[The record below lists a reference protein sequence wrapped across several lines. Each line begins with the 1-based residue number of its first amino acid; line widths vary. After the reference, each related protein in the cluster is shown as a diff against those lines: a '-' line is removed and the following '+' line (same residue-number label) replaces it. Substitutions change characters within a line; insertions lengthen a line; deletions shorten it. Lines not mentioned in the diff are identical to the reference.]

1 MADPDDL
8 MLRRY
13 TALVGASVDFI
24 AILGAESGRVD
35 YMNSAGRQMLGV
47 AEDADLSGY
56 ALNDFFAAADVEAL
70 MAAGDAMWTGESELQ
85 GSDGPI
91 PVVLTTFELRE
102 EQTGEAL
109 GRVLIQTDMRG
120 RRVVNAE
127 VATARQKL
135 ADSQERQRALLLHMA
150 DVLVVLDAE
159 GVLRYASPSAGRL
172 LGYPEGSALGHD
184 VRELIHP
191 DDRDRISGV
200 LQEVSRRPGPGREVR
215 LRLLT
220 AEGRAVPF
228 EAVPSNLLDDPALE
242 GIVIVARNIEERV
255 REERQASGHAR
266 VLELI
271 AGGATVAVVLEAL
284 CHWFESSMGDIRC
297 TVLLSEQTRHGP
309 VLRDVAS
316 PSMPAAYHE
325 AIDGISVAAEFSPCA
340 VAVRTQTPVLVEDFH
355 TDVRWAPMAALAATL
370 DVRTCWSFPIA
381 SPASGR
387 VLGSFALYRA
397 QAGLPDDATKAL
409 VARASHLVG
418 ITVDQHELMSR
429 LDHQARHDA
438 LTGLPNRLLL
448 LEKLDAALH
457 SYSEEGG
464 PRPVVVFLDLDRL
477 KVVNDSLGHE
487 IGDELLVDMARRL
500 RGAVSPFDLVARFG
514 GDEFVVL
521 CPDAEADVEALVTK
535 ILEVVA
541 EPIVLEG
548 RRITPGA
555 SAGVVIP
562 SPGETATEV
571 LRDADIAMYRA
582 KHRGGGGYTLFG
594 PQMRQRAFDRLDIEE
609 QIRHGIS
616 HDEFRVFYQP
626 VVDMRAGNRF
636 VGFEAL
642 VRWQHPTRG
651 LLTPEDFLALAEETG
666 LIVPL
671 GDWVLRTAVSTARH
685 WSTVASTSGMT
696 MSVNLAAQQ
705 LHVDELQN
713 TIKSA
718 SEAISPWVL
727 DLEFTESALMDET
740 RAASAAIAQLAAS
753 GARLSIDDFGT
764 GFSSLSYL
772 TRLPVHRLKID
783 RSFIADL
790 AHKPEATTVVAAVI
804 SLAKNL
810 GLGVVAEGVETEEQR
825 DVLLERGCG
834 LAQGYLFA
842 RPLPASEAL
851 PLLLAKQR

>member
-1 MADPDDL
+1 
-8 MLRRY
+8 
-13 TALVGASVDFI
+13 
-24 AILGAESGRVD
+24 
-35 YMNSAGRQMLGV
+35 
-47 AEDADLSGY
+47 
-56 ALNDFFAAADVEAL
+56 
-70 MAAGDAMWTGESELQ
+70 
-85 GSDGPI
+85 
-91 PVVLTTFELRE
+91 
-102 EQTGEAL
+102 
-109 GRVLIQTDMRG
+109 
-120 RRVVNAE
+120 
-127 VATARQKL
+127 
-135 ADSQERQRALLLHMA
+135 
-150 DVLVVLDAE
+150 
-159 GVLRYASPSAGRL
+159 
-172 LGYPEGSALGHD
+172 
-184 VRELIHP
+184 
-191 DDRDRISGV
+191 
-200 LQEVSRRPGPGREVR
+200 
-215 LRLLT
+215 
-220 AEGRAVPF
+220 
-228 EAVPSNLLDDPALE
+228 
-242 GIVIVARNIEERV
+242 
-255 REERQASGHAR
+255 
-266 VLELI
+266 
-271 AGGATVAVVLEAL
+271 
-284 CHWFESSMGDIRC
+284 
-297 TVLLSEQTRHGP
+297 
-309 VLRDVAS
+309 
-316 PSMPAAYHE
+316 
-325 AIDGISVAAEFSPCA
+325 
-340 VAVRTQTPVLVEDFH
+340 
-355 TDVRWAPMAALAATL
+355 MAALAAAL

-397 QAGLPDDATKAL
+397 EAGLPDDATEAL

-418 ITVDQHELMSR
+418 ITVDQHELISR

-562 SPGETATEV
+562 SQGETATEV

-594 PQMRQRAFDRLDIEE
+594 QQMRQRAFDRLDIEE

-616 HDEFRVFYQP
+616 HGEFRVFYQP
-626 VVDMRAGNRF
+626 VVDMTAGNRF

-642 VRWQHPTRG
+642 VRWQHPARG
-651 LLTPEDFLALAEETG
+651 LLAPADFLALAEETG

-671 GDWVLRTAVSTARH
+671 GEWVLRTAVSTAQR
-685 WSTVASTSGMT
+685 WSTLASTSGLT

-713 TIKSA
+713 TIKAA

-790 AHKPEATTVVAAVI
+790 SSKPEATTVVAAVI

-842 RPLPASEAL
+842 RPQPENEAL
-851 PLLLAKQR
+851 PLLLAQQR